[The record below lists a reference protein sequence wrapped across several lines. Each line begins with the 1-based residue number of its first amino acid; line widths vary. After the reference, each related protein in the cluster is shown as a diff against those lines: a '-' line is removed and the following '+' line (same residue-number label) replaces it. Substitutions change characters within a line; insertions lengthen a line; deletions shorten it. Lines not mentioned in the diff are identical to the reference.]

1 MKIVAQ
7 NRKARFE
14 LEILDTLEAGIVLQ
28 GSEVKS
34 LRAGE
39 CEMVDGFVRIES
51 GEAYMHKVRIAEYS
65 HGGYSNHEP
74 TRKRKLLIH
83 KREANQLRVKIE
95 EKGLTIVPLK
105 IYFNAK
111 GKVKVDLAIGRG
123 KKAHDKRRATK
134 DREAKREVDRELKH
148 RRRNNLSLA
157 MGESCRPPL
166 KPIQYL
172 FWHRLGDA
180 RG

>member
-1 MKIVAQ
+1 
-7 NRKARFE
+7 
-14 LEILDTLEAGIVLQ
+14 
-28 GSEVKS
+28 
-34 LRAGE
+34 
-39 CEMVDGFVRIES
+39 MVDGFVRIES

-148 RRRNNLSLA
+148 RR
-157 MGESCRPPL
+157 
-166 KPIQYL
+166 
-172 FWHRLGDA
+172 
-180 RG
+180 

>member
-1 MKIVAQ
+1 MAQ

-148 RRRNNLSLA
+148 RR
-157 MGESCRPPL
+157 
-166 KPIQYL
+166 
-172 FWHRLGDA
+172 
-180 RG
+180 

>member
-148 RRRNNLSLA
+148 RR
-157 MGESCRPPL
+157 
-166 KPIQYL
+166 
-172 FWHRLGDA
+172 
-180 RG
+180 

>member
-1 MKIVAQ
+1 MKIVAT

-148 RRRNNLSLA
+148 RR
-157 MGESCRPPL
+157 
-166 KPIQYL
+166 
-172 FWHRLGDA
+172 
-180 RG
+180 

>member
-39 CEMVDGFVRIES
+39 CEIVDGFVRIES

-148 RRRNNLSLA
+148 RR
-157 MGESCRPPL
+157 
-166 KPIQYL
+166 
-172 FWHRLGDA
+172 
-180 RG
+180 

>member
-39 CEMVDGFVRIES
+39 CEMVDGCVRIES

-148 RRRNNLSLA
+148 RR
-157 MGESCRPPL
+157 
-166 KPIQYL
+166 
-172 FWHRLGDA
+172 
-180 RG
+180 

>member
-83 KREANQLRVKIE
+83 KREENQLRVKIE

-148 RRRNNLSLA
+148 RR
-157 MGESCRPPL
+157 
-166 KPIQYL
+166 
-172 FWHRLGDA
+172 
-180 RG
+180 

>member
-123 KKAHDKRRATK
+123 KKAHDKRRATT
-134 DREAKREVDRELKH
+134 DREATREVARELKQ
-148 RRRNNLSLA
+148 RR
-157 MGESCRPPL
+157 
-166 KPIQYL
+166 
-172 FWHRLGDA
+172 
-180 RG
+180 

>member
-111 GKVKVDLAIGRG
+111 GKVKVDLGIGRG

-148 RRRNNLSLA
+148 RR
-157 MGESCRPPL
+157 
-166 KPIQYL
+166 
-172 FWHRLGDA
+172 
-180 RG
+180 